1 LAATPASV
9 IVRTNPA
16 KNLKRRIG
24 FHHCSEELTRLRCT
38 PAIAQSQISNGP
50 NVITIG
56 LPNDS
61 TTGNTLVNGTGPR
74 SPFTSQDIG
83 EPPAEA
89 DAGIGDENQLLG
101 IHDLCSV
108 MALMFERKS
117 TNGFSGKNNPAAVRN
132 GYLTVRIRLRR
143 SCLLVGVI
151 VKP

>member
-1 LAATPASV
+1 M
-9 IVRTNPA
+9 
-16 KNLKRRIG
+16 RIG

-56 LPNDS
+56 LPRDS
-61 TTGNTLVNGTGPR
+61 TPGNTLVNGTGPR
-74 SPFTSQDIG
+74 SPFTSQGIG

-108 MALMFERKS
+108 MALMFERNQQMDFRQKTTQLQLGTAIS
-117 TNGFSGKNNPAAVRN
+117 LLGFVCGGLA
-132 GYLTVRIRLRR
+132 YLL
-143 SCLLVGVI
+143 VI